1 MKSVSAD
8 LLRELE
14 RSIEGEVRFDRYSRI
29 LYSTD
34 ASIYQ
39 IEPLGVVLPRHR
51 GDAVALVRF
60 AARHRLP
67 VLARGGGTSLAGQA
81 VGEAIHLDFSKYMRR
96 ILEFNPEE
104 RWVWV
109 EPGVIQDEL
118 NGFLKPYGFGLGPDT
133 SSSSRVTLG
142 GMIGNNAAGSHSI
155 LYGKTIDHVIEL
167 RVVLGDGS
175 EAVFAPAGAEE
186 LERRA
191 SGESFESRI
200 YREVLRIGRSYE
212 EEIRRRYPKLIRR
225 VSGYNLDEF
234 VPNGDRF
241 GAGYSSEPGPFNLS
255 RAIVGSEGTLAV
267 VTEAKIRVVPLP
279 KTTGIGVINFATL
292 VEAVEAAPEL
302 VGLEPAAVELMD
314 KRVLDGARR
323 ARGSSKGL
331 EFADPAAEGNVV
343 VEFFGE
349 SEAEVRS
356 RLDALRQLLE
366 RRRIGYGHL
375 FLTDP
380 AAQQAVWN
388 VRKEAMGLLMGVV
401 GDRKPIAFVEDPAVP
416 IENYPNFLRG
426 FERILRDHDAE
437 GGYYGHASV
446 GCLHIR
452 PLINIKDPAEVAK
465 MQRIAEEVCELV
477 LAHGGSMSGEHGDG
491 LARGKFNERLF
502 GPVIYQAF
510 VELKRAFDPE
520 NLMNPGKVVNCP
532 EMAENLRYPPDYRIR
547 SLPTYFDYSAQ
558 GGFAGAVEM
567 CNGNGACRK
576 TQSGVMCP
584 SYMATLEEEH
594 STRGRANALR
604 AALSGLL
611 PPEEFTSRRMYEV
624 LDLCLACKGCKREC
638 PSNVDLA
645 KLKSEF
651 LAHYWER
658 HGTPLRV
665 RLLARLGELNR
676 WGSRLAPVANLALA
690 SAPARW
696 AMERVLG
703 IDRRRRLPAFARTD
717 FETWFGRRTRPATNG
732 LGRVVLFHDC
742 FMNYNYPEVGRSAT
756 ELLEEAGFEVTLVRH
771 ACCGRPAISKGL
783 LGEARR
789 LAEENL
795 GVLVPWVERGV
806 PVVGCEPSCLL
817 TFRDEY
823 PELVPGE
830 AARLLAKSAWLID
843 EFLASRNDLKLSLD
857 GGGRKVILHGHC
869 HQKAHAGTGAT
880 LRLLRSAGLE
890 VREIDAGCCGMAGS
904 FGFDKEHYAISEA
917 IARRRLIPAIEA
929 AGDETEIAV
938 TGVSCR
944 QQIAHFTSRRP
955 RHAVEILRSCLR
967 GGASPASSQ
976 AE

>member
-1 MKSVSAD
+1 LAVESVSAD
-8 LLRELE
+8 LVRELE
-14 RSIEGEVRFDRYSRI
+14 RCVEGEVRFDTYSRI

-39 IEPLGVVLPRHR
+39 IVPLGVVLPRHR
-51 GDAVALVRF
+51 AAAVEAVRF
-60 AARHRLP
+60 AVRHHLP
-67 VLARGGGTSLAGQA
+67 VLARGGGTSLSGQA
-81 VGEAIHLDFSKYMRR
+81 VGEAIILDFSKYMRR

-104 RWVWV
+104 RWVRV

-118 NGFLKPYGFGLGPDT
+118 NAFLKPHGFGLGPDT

-142 GMIGNNAAGSHSI
+142 GMIGNNSAGSHSI
-155 LYGKTIDHVIEL
+155 LYGKTIDHVLEL
-167 RVVLGDGS
+167 RVVLADGS
-175 EAVFAPAGAEE
+175 EAVFAPTGAGE

-191 SGESFESRI
+191 AGDSFESRL
-200 YREVLRIGRSYE
+200 YREVSRIGRAYE
-212 EEIRRRYPKLIRR
+212 DEIRRRYPKLIRR

-234 VPNGDRF
+234 VPNGDCF
-241 GAGYSSEPGPFNLS
+241 GAGYSSPPGPFNLA

-279 KTTGIGVINFATL
+279 KATGIGVINFATL

-302 VGLEPAAVELMD
+302 VRLAPAAVELMD

-331 EFADPAAEGNVV
+331 EFADPDAEGNVV
-343 VEFFGE
+343 VEFFGD
-349 SEAEVRS
+349 SEAEVRA
-356 RLDALRQLLE
+356 RLDALKSLVQA
-366 RRRIGYGHL
+366 RRIGYGHL

-416 IENYPNFLRG
+416 IENYPDFLRG
-426 FERILRDHDAE
+426 FERILRHYDAE

-465 MQRIAEEVCELV
+465 MRRIAEEVFELV
-477 LAHGGSMSGEHGDG
+477 VAHGGSMSGEHGDG

-520 NLMNPGKVVNCP
+520 NLMNPGKVVHCP
-532 EMAENLRYPPDYRIR
+532 EMTENLRYPPGYRI
-547 SLPTYFDYSAQ
+547 LPVETYFDYSAQ
-558 GGFAGAVEM
+558 GGFAGAIEM

-576 TQSGVMCP
+576 TLGGVMCP

-611 PPEEFTSRRMYEV
+611 APEEFTSPRMYEV

-651 LAHYWER
+651 LAHSWKR
-658 HGTPLRV
+658 HGVPLR
-665 RLLARLGELNR
+665 ARLMARIGQLNR
-676 WGSRLAPVANLALA
+676 WGSRLAPVANVALA

-696 AMERVLG
+696 VMERMLG
-703 IDRRRRLPAFARTD
+703 IDRRRRLPSFAGTD
-717 FETWFGRRTRPATNG
+717 FETWFRRRPRPAPNG
-732 LGRVVLFHDC
+732 RGRVVLFHDC
-742 FMNYNYPEVGRSAT
+742 FTTYNYPEVGRAAT
-756 ELLEEAGFEVTLVRH
+756 ELLEHAGFEVILLQH

-783 LGEARR
+783 LEEARR
-789 LAEENL
+789 LARDNL
-795 GVLVPWVERGV
+795 AALLPWVQRGV
-806 PVVGCEPSCLL
+806 PVLGCEPSCLL

-830 AARLLAKSAWLID
+830 AARRLAGGAWLID
-843 EFLASRNDLKLSLD
+843 EFLVKREDLRLTWD
-857 GGGRKVILHGHC
+857 GAGRKVLFHGHC
-869 HQKAHAGTGAT
+869 HQKAHVGTAAT
-880 LRLLRSAGLE
+880 LQLLRSAGCE

-904 FGFDKEHYAISEA
+904 FGFEKEHYAISEA
-917 IARRRLIPAIEA
+917 IARRRLIPAVEA
-929 AGDETEIAV
+929 AGEDTEIAV

-944 QQIAHFTSRRP
+944 QQIAHFSSRRP
-955 RHAVEILRSCLR
+955 RHVVEILRSCLSTDR
-967 GGASPASSQ
+967 SAS
-976 AE
+976 

>member
-1 MKSVSAD
+1 MKPVAAD
-8 LLRELE
+8 LVCELK
-14 RSIEGEVRFDRYSRI
+14 RRLEGEVRFDAYSRI

-51 GDAVALVRF
+51 GDALQTVRF
-60 AARHRLP
+60 ARRHRLP
-67 VLARGGGTSLAGQA
+67 VLARGGGTSLSGQA
-81 VGEAIHLDFSKYMRR
+81 VGEAIVLDFSKYMRR

-104 RWVWV
+104 RWVRV

-118 NGFLKPYGFGLGPDT
+118 NAFLKTHGFGLGPDT

-142 GMIGNNAAGSHSI
+142 GMIGNNSAGSHSI

-167 RVVLGDGS
+167 QVVLADGS
-175 EAVFAPAGAEE
+175 EATFGPVSPAE

-191 SGESFESRI
+191 AGETLEARL
-200 YREVLRIGRSYE
+200 YREVLRIGRTYE
-212 EEIRRRYPKLIRR
+212 GEIRRRYPRLIRR

-234 VPNGDRF
+234 VPNGDSF
-241 GAGYSSEPGPFNLS
+241 GAGYSSQPGPFNLA
-255 RAIVGSEGTLAV
+255 RAVVGSEGTLAV
-267 VTEAKIRVVPLP
+267 VTEAKLRVVPLP
-279 KTTGIGVINFATL
+279 KAAGIGVINFATL

-302 VGLEPAAVELMD
+302 VGLAPAAVELMD

-331 EFADPAAEGNVV
+331 EFADAAAEGNVV

-349 SEAEVRS
+349 SEAEVRA
-356 RLDALRQLLE
+356 RLDALKSLVE
-366 RRRIGYGHL
+366 GRRIGYGHV
-375 FLTDP
+375 FLTDQG
-380 AAQQAVWN
+380 AQQAVWN

-416 IENYPNFLRG
+416 IENYPDFLRG
-426 FERILRDHDAE
+426 FERILRRYDAE

-465 MQRIAEEVCELV
+465 MRRIAEEVFELV
-477 LAHGGSMSGEHGDG
+477 VAHGGSMSGEHGDG

-510 VELKRAFDPE
+510 LELKRAFDPE

-532 EMAENLRYPPDYRIR
+532 EMTEHLRYPPGYAIR
-547 SLPTYFDYSAQ
+547 PLQTYFDYSAQ
-558 GGFAGAVEM
+558 GGFAGAIEM

-576 TQSGVMCP
+576 TLGGVMCP

-604 AALSGLL
+604 AALSGVL
-611 PPEEFTSRRMYEV
+611 PPGEFTSSRMYEV

-651 LAHYWER
+651 LAHYWKR
-658 HGTPLRV
+658 HGVPLR
-665 RLLARLGELNR
+665 ARLIARIGELNR
-676 WGSRLAPVANLALA
+676 WGSRLAPAANLALA

-703 IDRRRRLPAFARTD
+703 LDRRRRLPSFAGTD
-717 FETWFGRRTRPATNG
+717 FETWFRRRARPATNG
-732 LGRVVLFHDC
+732 RRRVVLFHDC
-742 FMNYNYPEVGRSAT
+742 FMTYNYPEVGRAAT
-756 ELLEEAGFEVTLVRH
+756 ELLEYAGYEVTLVEH

-783 LGEARR
+783 LDEARR
-789 LAEENL
+789 LARKNL
-795 GVLVPWVERGV
+795 TALLVWVDRGV
-806 PVVGCEPSCLL
+806 PILGCEPSCLL

-830 AARLLAKSAWLID
+830 AARRLAAGAWLID
-843 EFLASRNDLKLSLD
+843 EFLVGRGEFNLNLD
-857 GGGRKVILHGHC
+857 GRGRKVLFHGHC
-869 HQKAHAGTGAT
+869 HQKAHVGTAAT
-880 LRLLRSAGLE
+880 LRLLGSAGLQ

-904 FGFDKEHYAISEA
+904 FGFEKEHYAISEA
-917 IARRRLIPAIEA
+917 IARRRLIPAVEA
-929 AGDETEIAV
+929 AGEDTEIAV

-944 QQIAHFTSRRP
+944 QQIAHFSSRRP
-955 RHAVEILRSCLR
+955 RHIVEILHSCLPT
-967 GGASPASSQ
+967 GPSSS
-976 AE
+976 

>member
-1 MKSVSAD
+1 MKSLAAD
-8 LLRELE
+8 LVRELE
-14 RSIEGEVRFDRYSRI
+14 RRIEGEVRFDKYSRI

-51 GDAVALVRF
+51 GDAVELVRF
-60 AARHRLP
+60 AARHHLP

-81 VGEAIHLDFSKYMRR
+81 VGEAIHLDFTKYMRR
-96 ILEFNPEE
+96 ILELNVEE
-104 RWVWV
+104 RWVRI

-118 NGFLKPYGFGLGPDT
+118 NQFLKPYGLGLGPDT
-133 SSSSRVTLG
+133 SSSSRVALG
-142 GMIGNNAAGSHSI
+142 GMIGNNSAGSHSI
-155 LYGKTIDHVIEL
+155 LYGKMLDHVIEL
-167 RVVLGDGS
+167 RLVLADGS
-175 EAVFAPAGAEE
+175 EAVFGPVGAQE

-191 SGESFESRI
+191 AGETFESRL
-200 YREVLRIGRSYE
+200 YREVLRIGRQYE

-234 VPNGDRF
+234 VPNGDVF
-241 GAGYSSEPGPFNLS
+241 GVGYSSKPGPFNLS
-255 RAIVGSEGTLAV
+255 RAIVGSEGTLAI
-267 VTEAKIRVVPLP
+267 VTEAKIGLVPLP
-279 KTTGIGVINFATL
+279 KATGVGVINFATL
-292 VEAVEAAPEL
+292 IEAVEAAPEL
-302 VGLEPAAVELMD
+302 VRLEPAAVELMD

-323 ARGSSKGL
+323 AGRSSQGL
-331 EFADPAAEGNVV
+331 EFADPEAEGNVV

-349 SEAEVRS
+349 TEDEVRS
-356 RLDALRQLLE
+356 RLAALKQLVE
-366 RRRIGYGHL
+366 RRRIGYGHV

-416 IENYPNFLRG
+416 IEEYPSFLRG
-426 FERILRDHDAE
+426 FERILREYGAE

-452 PLINIKDPAEVAK
+452 PLIDIKDPAEVAK
-465 MQRIAEEVCELV
+465 MRRIAEEVFELV
-477 LAHGGSMSGEHGDG
+477 VAHGGSMSGEHGDG

-502 GPVIYQAF
+502 GPTIYQAF
-510 VELKRAFDPE
+510 LELKRAFDPD
-520 NLMNPGKVVNCP
+520 NILNPGKVVRCP
-532 EMAENLRYPPDYRIR
+532 QMTEHLRYPSGYRIR
-547 SLPTYFDYSAQ
+547 PLETYFDYSAQ
-558 GGFAGAVEM
+558 GGFSGAIEM

-576 TQSGVMCP
+576 TLSGVMCP

-604 AALSGLL
+604 AALGGLL
-611 PPEEFTSRRMYEV
+611 PPEEFTSRRMYEI

-638 PSNVDLA
+638 PSNVDVA

-651 LAHYWER
+651 LAHYWKR

-665 RLLARLGELNR
+665 RLLARIGALNR
-676 WGSRLAPVANLALA
+676 WGSRVAPLANFALG

-696 AMERVLG
+696 AMEVALG
-703 IDRRRRLPAFARTD
+703 IDRRRRLPSFARTD
-717 FETWFGRRTRPATNG
+717 FETWFRRRTRPASG
-732 LGRVVLFHDC
+732 ERGRVVLFHDC
-742 FMNYNYPEVGRSAT
+742 FITYNYPEVGRAAT
-756 ELLEEAGFEVTLVRH
+756 ELLEHAGFEVTLVKH

-789 LAEENL
+789 LARENL
-795 GVLVPWVERGV
+795 AALRPWVDQGV
-806 PVVGCEPSCLL
+806 PILGCEPSCLL

-823 PELVPGE
+823 PELVPGDE
-830 AARLLAKSAWLID
+830 ARRLAQTAWLVD
-843 EFLASRNDLKLSLD
+843 EFLVSQGDLTVRLD
-857 GGGRKVILHGHC
+857 GGGRTVLLHGHC
-869 HQKAHAGTGAT
+869 HQKAHVGTGAT
-880 LRLLRSAGLE
+880 MRLLRAAGLE

-904 FGFDKEHYAISEA
+904 FGFEKEHYALSEA
-917 IARRRLIPAIEA
+917 IARHRLIPAIEA
-929 AGDETEIAV
+929 ADEETEIAI

-955 RHAVEILRSCLR
+955 RHVVEILRACLR
-967 GGASPASSQ
+967 EGAPSA
-976 AE
+976 A

>member
-8 LLRELE
+8 LVRELE
-14 RSIEGEVRFDRYSRI
+14 RCVEGEVRFDTYSRI

-39 IEPLGVVLPRHR
+39 IVPLGVVLPRHR
-51 GDAVALVRF
+51 ADAVEAVRF
-60 AARHRLP
+60 AVRHRLP
-67 VLARGGGTSLAGQA
+67 ALARGGGTSLSGQA
-81 VGEAIHLDFSKYMRR
+81 VGEAIVLDFSKYMRR

-104 RWVWV
+104 RWVRV

-118 NGFLKPYGFGLGPDT
+118 NAFLKPHGFALGPDT

-142 GMIGNNAAGSHSI
+142 GMIGNNSAGSHSI

-167 RVVLGDGS
+167 RAVLADGS
-175 EAVFAPAGAEE
+175 EATFAPLSREE

-191 SGESFESRI
+191 AGETFEARL
-200 YREVLRIGRSYE
+200 YREVLRIGRTYDD
-212 EEIRRRYPKLIRR
+212 EIRRRYPKLIRR

-234 VPNGDRF
+234 VPNGDCF
-241 GAGYSSEPGPFNLS
+241 GAGYSSRPGPFNLA

-267 VTEAKIRVVPLP
+267 VTEAKLRVVPLP
-279 KTTGIGVINFATL
+279 KATGIGVINFATL
-292 VEAVEAAPEL
+292 IEAVEAAPEL
-302 VGLEPAAVELMD
+302 VRLEPAAIELMD

-331 EFADPAAEGNVV
+331 EFADPGAEGNVV

-349 SEAEVRS
+349 GEAEVRA
-356 RLDALRQLLE
+356 RLDALKSLVE
-366 RRRIGYGHL
+366 ARRIGYGHL

-388 VRKEAMGLLMGVV
+388 VRNEAMGLLMGVV

-416 IENYPNFLRG
+416 IENYPDFLRG
-426 FERILRDHDAE
+426 FERILRHYDAE

-465 MQRIAEEVCELV
+465 MRRIAEEVFELV
-477 LAHGGSMSGEHGDG
+477 VAHGGSMSGEHGDG

-510 VELKRAFDPE
+510 LELKRAFDPE

-532 EMAENLRYPPDYRIR
+532 EMTENLRYPPGYGI
-547 SLPTYFDYSAQ
+547 LPLETYFDYSAQ
-558 GGFAGAVEM
+558 GGFAGAIEM

-576 TQSGVMCP
+576 TLGGVMCP

-611 PPEEFTSRRMYEV
+611 PPGEFTSPRMYEV

-651 LAHYWER
+651 LAHYWKR
-658 HGTPLRV
+658 HGAPLR
-665 RLLARLGELNR
+665 ARLMARIGTLNR
-676 WGSRLAPVANLALA
+676 WGSRLAPVANVALA

-696 AMERVLG
+696 VMERMLG
-703 IDRRRRLPAFARTD
+703 IDRRRRLPPFAPTD
-717 FETWFGRRTRPATNG
+717 FETWFRRRARPARNG
-732 LGRVVLFHDC
+732 RGRVILFHDC
-742 FMNYNYPEVGRSAT
+742 FMTYNHPEVGRAAT
-756 ELLEEAGFEVTLVRH
+756 ELLEHAGFEVILLTH

-783 LGEARR
+783 LEEARR
-789 LAEENL
+789 LARENL
-795 GVLVPWVERGV
+795 AALLPWVDGGV
-806 PVVGCEPSCLL
+806 PILGCEPSCLL

-830 AARLLAKSAWLID
+830 AAQRLAAGAWLVD
-843 EFLASRNDLKLSLD
+843 EFLIAHDDGKLKLD
-857 GGGRKVILHGHC
+857 GRGRKVLFHGHC
-869 HQKAHAGTGAT
+869 HQKAHGAT
-880 LRLLRSAGLE
+880 ASSLRILRSAGLD
-890 VREIDAGCCGMAGS
+890 VREVDAGCCGMAGS
-904 FGFDKEHYAISEA
+904 FGFEKEHYAISEA
-917 IARRRLIPAIEA
+917 IARRRLIPAVEA
-929 AGDETEIAV
+929 AGEETEIAV

-944 QQIAHFTSRRP
+944 QQIAHFSSRRP
-955 RHAVEILRSCLR
+955 RHVVEILRSCL
-967 GGASPASSQ
+967 PADGS
-976 AE
+976 AC